1 VVLEEAAAAVWREE
15 VRVEEDAKRYLH
27 PGPLLI

>member
-1 VVLEEAAAAVWREE
+1 VVLEKAAAAVWREE
-15 VRVEEDAKRYLH
+15 VGEKEDAKRYLL